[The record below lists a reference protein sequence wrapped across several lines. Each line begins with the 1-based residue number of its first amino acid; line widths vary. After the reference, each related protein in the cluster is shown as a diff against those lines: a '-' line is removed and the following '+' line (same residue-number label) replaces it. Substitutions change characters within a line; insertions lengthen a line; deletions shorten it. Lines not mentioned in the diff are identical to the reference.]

1 MNNFHTN
8 QFIYAIGWLESGGS
22 GMPDYKRRKIEL
34 TPRRQGD
41 GTWCC
46 PYRIIEFR
54 PTSWGYQTGNPDG
67 IFASREAAATAAL
80 EKAKRIVDALEHPEH
95 GPRAKPKA
103 IFGPYSTKISRLF
116 AWSRK

>member
-1 MNNFHTN
+1 
-8 QFIYAIGWLESGGS
+8 
-22 GMPDYKRRKIEL
+22 MPDYKRRRIEL

-54 PTSWGYQTGNPDG
+54 STSWGYQTGNPDG
-67 IFASREAAATAAL
+67 IFASREAATAAAL
-80 EKAKRIVDALEHPEH
+80 EKAKQIVDTLEHPEH
-95 GPRAKPKA
+95 GQRVKPKA
-103 IFGPYSTKISRLF
+103 IFGTYRNRISRLF